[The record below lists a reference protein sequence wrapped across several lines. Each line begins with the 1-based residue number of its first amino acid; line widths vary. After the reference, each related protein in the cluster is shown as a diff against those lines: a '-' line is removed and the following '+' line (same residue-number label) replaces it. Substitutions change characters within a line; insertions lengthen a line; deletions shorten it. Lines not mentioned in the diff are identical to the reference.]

1 MDGFLHILSKKPKVF
16 VSKDALI
23 FNIWKI
29 LRYEAKSFYSGC
41 VMVGIFVGFIGCYH
55 SYAEQIN
62 LSVSNA
68 HKHEKVKI
76 LVNIIDKPSPEL
88 HEFAD
93 LIKKALE
100 FKEQC
105 SVTTCFSERMPKKQ
119 EALTHHDYTYIVFV
133 HNHPHQYDWRLFE
146 IESGAMIKSKK
157 VTKRGNVKRA
167 WAYAFADSMYEIL
180 TNDPAFFSTK
190 IAFAKEIPQ
199 KNGAHYTHLYIADYD
214 GSNPELLVSTPTI
227 NVSPRWNND
236 ANRPLLF
243 YSENTNANMRMIA
256 SDMHKKRVVASNFD
270 GLNMLPSFS
279 PDGLSV
285 VYCATRGSGKCQ
297 LYRWSGKQLKNITNN
312 QGNNFA
318 PAYSADGKEIFFS
331 SDFESGQPQIYSY
344 HIDTQDLTKLTPDG
358 YCVSPTYC
366 SHTQRLGYS
375 KLVNGVMQLF
385 SYDFKNKKHTQL
397 TFDSVQKDECV
408 WSPCGTFL
416 LCPYDNGKT
425 SKVSLFNTIT
435 GKYTHVTEGKESCY
449 YPAWSGMYNEYPI
462 VRA

>member
-1 MDGFLHILSKKPKVF
+1 MKRIFFYICAFVLNAQLH
-16 VSKDALI
+16 
-23 FNIWKI
+23 
-29 LRYEAKSFYSGC
+29 
-41 VMVGIFVGFIGCYH
+41 
-55 SYAEQIN
+55 AESIN

-68 HKHEKVKI
+68 QKHEKVKI
-76 LVNIIDKPSPEL
+76 LICIVDNPSD
-88 HEFAD
+88 D
-93 LIKKALE
+93 LTQMTQLVKKALE

-105 SVTTCFSERMPKKQ
+105 IIDIRFIPRMLKKQ
-119 EALTHHDYTYIVFV
+119 EALAHTEYSYILFV
-133 HNHPHQYDWRLFE
+133 HDHPHHYDWHLFD
-146 IESGAMIKSKK
+146 IAGQSMIKNKK
-157 VTKRGNVKRA
+157 VAKKGDVKRG
-167 WAYAFADSMYEIL
+167 WAYAFADSVAEVL

-190 IAFAKEIPQ
+190 IAYAKEMQQ
-199 KNGAHYTHLYIADYD
+199 KNGTHYTHLYIADYD

-256 SDMHKKRVVASNFD
+256 TDMKKKRVIASNFD

-297 LYRWSGKQLKNITNN
+297 LYRWSGKQLKNLTNN
-312 QGNNFA
+312 NGNNFA

-331 SDFESGQPQIYSY
+331 SDFQNGQPQIYSY
-344 HIDTQDLTKLTPDG
+344 HIDTQELNQITPEG

-366 SHTQRLGYS
+366 AHTHKLGYA

-385 SYDFKNKKHTQL
+385 SYDFKSKKHTQL
-397 TFDSVQKDECV
+397 TFDNVQKDECV
-408 WSPCGTFL
+408 WSACGTFL
-416 LCPYDNGKT
+416 MCPYDNGKT
-425 SKVSLFNTIT
+425 SKITLFNTIT
-435 GKYTHVTEGKESCY
+435 GKYTHLTNGKESCY
-449 YPAWSGMYNEYPI
+449 YPAWSTTYNEYPT